1 MLAFVYL
8 GTHNMRNTIVKP
20 LYYLL
25 YSQFGDEFQLVG
37 GPYLSIGEAYRSKGE
52 VAEDFGCPEFD
63 LEVVSVDTTF
73 NRNC

>member
-8 GTHNMRNTIVKP
+8 ETHNVPNTIVKP
-20 LYYLL
+20 LYYLV
-25 YSQFGDEFQLVG
+25 YSQFGDEFQLVS
-37 GPYLSIGEAYRSKGE
+37 GPYLSIGEAYRSKEE

-63 LEVVSVDTTF
+63 LEVVSVDTQF